1 MSVVR
6 PVKFRHNAAIPIA
19 ALVAFLGAVPVATAR
34 WYLAP
39 ILLAPVLVAI
49 WGWRAGTD
57 ADATGV
63 RLRALAGT
71 RRIAWSRITGLAPD
85 ERGRVYAR
93 LDGGTVVRL
102 PAVGRADL
110 PRLVAAGGGNLAAA
124 GAAETGDTE
133 TGDTETG
140 DTETGGGEPPAADP
154 GGEPAA
160 TDGSAPAAT
169 Q

>member
-6 PVKFRHNAAIPIA
+6 PVKFRYNAAIPIA
-19 ALVAFLGAVPVATAR
+19 ALVAFLGAIPVATAR

-57 ADATGV
+57 ADATGI

-71 RRIAWSRITGLAPD
+71 RRIAWSRITGLSPD
-85 ERGRVYAR
+85 DRGRVHAS
-93 LDGGTVVRL
+93 LDSGTVVRL

-110 PRLVAAGGGNLAAA
+110 PRLVAAGGGQLNA
-124 GAAETGDTE
+124 GE
-133 TGDTETG
+133 
-140 DTETGGGEPPAADP
+140 GGELKPA
-154 GGEPAA
+154 
-160 TDGSAPAAT
+160 